1 MDICQT
7 FSLHQLIDEPT
18 NFTKTSS
25 TIIDLILINNV
36 SFVEI
41 SGVSE
46 PSILQDIRHHCPVFA
61 VFLFTKPHSKTFNR
75 DVWLYEQG
83 DFDTLR
89 QRVADFDWDSIKC
102 EDVNQYA
109 TSFTNILINL
119 AKECIPNKK
128 VRVRPQDLPLINGL
142 VRKLM
147 RKRNRLYKNISL
159 IKL

>member
-18 NFTKTSS
+18 NFTETSS
-25 TIIDLILINNV
+25 TIIDLILVNNV

-46 PSILQDIRHHCPVFA
+46 PFLLQDIRYHCPVFA
-61 VFLFTKPHSKTFNR
+61 VFSFTKPHSKNFTR
-75 DVWLYEQG
+75 EVWLYEQG

-102 EDVNQYA
+102 EDV
-109 TSFTNILINL
+109 
-119 AKECIPNKK
+119 
-128 VRVRPQDLPLINGL
+128 
-142 VRKLM
+142 
-147 RKRNRLYKNISL
+147 
-159 IKL
+159 